1 MTSNPSKHS
10 EGSATRYF
18 NTSQRLRHP
27 PLKLATQLNT
37 SAIFRSWPP
46 EPCSLEVGEAHW
58 DELCLS
64 LRRYFRAMAD
74 PSIQESQ
81 LSARP
86 WMAAG
91 RFQFGFWKKSRTGEM
106 STNYQADY
114 KAEQGKKLFGTGVF
128 SFAHGLIWF
137 RSSSPGGIFT
147 LRSLN
152 MFDTFFRA
160 EIVIGAILAAYG
172 ILVWR
177 SAFRKLSLAN
187 YIIALSCV
195 PVLLLC
201 VSKLTEWVYF
211 LDQQR
216 GFSILND
223 LAVGVIQITMV
234 LCIVVFGA
242 WWADSTYMRA
252 RFHR

>member
-106 STNYQADY
+106 TTNYQA
-114 KAEQGKKLFGTGVF
+114 GTGVF

-147 LRSLN
+147 LRSLK

-187 YIIALSCV
+187 YIIVLSCV

-201 VSKLTEWVYF
+201 VSKLSEWVYF

-234 LCIVVFGA
+234 VCIVVFGG